1 MRLGVLG
8 GTFDP
13 PHLGHLILA
22 QCAFAQLKLDA
33 VKFIPAGDPWRKVS
47 YEVTPAQHRLEMAR
61 LAVAGD
67 ARFGVDDCEVR
78 RQGPT
83 YTSETLTELR
93 SALGASA
100 QLYFLVGEDAVE
112 DMRYW
117 RDPQAIFA
125 AARLAVA
132 PRLDAPVPVPPTGG
146 GLEPLV
152 LPDHDRLDMP
162 YIGINATDLRARIR
176 RGESVK
182 YLVPET
188 VDAYIREHGLYR

>member
-1 MRLGVLG
+1 MRVGVLG

-22 QCAFAQLKLDA
+22 HCAFEQLKLDA

-47 YEVTPAQHRLEMAR
+47 YELTPAQHRLAMAR
-61 LAVAGD
+61 LAIAGD
-67 ARFGVDDCEVR
+67 ARFAVDDREVR

-117 RDPQAIFA
+117 HDPQAIFA
-125 AARLAVA
+125 AARLVVA
-132 PRLDAPVPVPPTGG
+132 PRLDTPVPVPPAGG
-146 GLEPLV
+146 GSEPLV
-152 LPDHDRLDMP
+152 LPDHDRVDMP

-182 YLVPET
+182 YLVPDA
-188 VDAYIREHGLYR
+188 VDAYIREQGLYR